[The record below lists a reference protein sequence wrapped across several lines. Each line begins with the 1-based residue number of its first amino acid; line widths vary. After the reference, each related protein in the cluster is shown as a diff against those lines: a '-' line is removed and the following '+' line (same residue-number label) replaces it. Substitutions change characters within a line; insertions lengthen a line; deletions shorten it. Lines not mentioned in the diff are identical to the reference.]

1 MLPAELHLQD
11 EQELIG
17 MNRPKGA
24 HIQWTWHPTYCQ
36 SHSIQ
41 RPRGM
46 RLSLCEIAACDGGS
60 SSFLNSEKIIR
71 KSQRSQWS
79 TWTCRP
85 KLLLKLMQ
93 VRSSKYLDTRQFSR
107 VGPREYRD
115 TAPLLTKFEA
125 LSIVCAFNM
134 HCAAFTLPFKHSRA
148 VRIVGEIWGTAV
160 SNLIAHDS
168 PCALHTLLD
177 VNSSN
182 CTSTTDTLVM

>member
-36 SHSIQ
+36 SHSTQ

-60 SSFLNSEKIIR
+60 SSFLNSK
-71 KSQRSQWS
+71 RSQWS

-107 VGPREYRD
+107 FGPREYRD
-115 TAPLLTKFEA
+115 TAPLFTNFEA

-134 HCAAFTLPFKHSRA
+134 HCAAFILPFNHSRA